1 MNGPRTRDIDSNED
15 TLTDAINILSLE
27 EVYASPPPIP
37 NEVRTVVAADV
48 RGGGGGAL
56 SRPKKTSK
64 PKKSA
69 ESSLFKRA
77 KEASRGTAHVVMQPA
92 GASADIVRSGHIELN
107 TIYASNDSEVGRQPI
122 TVNVV
127 NAPNNSTLQ
136 CGCENISCPFCN
148 LILSIEKTDPSV
160 LQ

>member
-27 EVYASPPPIP
+27 EAYASPPPIP
-37 NEVRTVVAADV
+37 NEVRTVVAAAADV
-48 RGGGGGAL
+48 RGGG

-77 KEASRGTAHVVMQPA
+77 KEASRGTAHVGVHSLTRCGHRRGSSRTA
-92 GASADIVRSGHIELN
+92 TSGS
-107 TIYASNDSEVGRQPI
+107 SN
-122 TVNVV
+122 
-127 NAPNNSTLQ
+127 AM
-136 CGCENISCPFCN
+136 
-148 LILSIEKTDPSV
+148 
-160 LQ
+160 